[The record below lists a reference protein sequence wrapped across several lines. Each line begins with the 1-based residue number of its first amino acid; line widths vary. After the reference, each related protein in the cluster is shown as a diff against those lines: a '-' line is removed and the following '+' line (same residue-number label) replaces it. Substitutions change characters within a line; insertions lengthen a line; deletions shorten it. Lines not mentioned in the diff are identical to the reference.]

1 MLIADAEYPALKLF
15 RSIEYYHGY
24 YLIKLTT
31 ASTLAVT
38 EAYKIEDDGTVTK
51 QDVIE
56 KGKVHR
62 YGDHVCSDKF
72 KDGCTHDFKVATS
85 KVKALDDISRYDFSV
100 VKGYLPDNASAQEL
114 QGSGVDTYVEKG
126 KTISKRFVLLA
137 TNIPADVAD
146 AEQIAQLYRARWRV
160 EIGFRIHKKFC
171 GLKKTLT
178 KNKNLAKALAVMSK
192 IVYTLKLLLAQGME
206 RITSKVLSPKK
217 AANYGSIVLNEI
229 MLLFVALRQTNVDD
243 RNSTIL

>member
-1 MLIADAEYPALKLF
+1 M
-15 RSIEYYHGY
+15 
-24 YLIKLTT
+24 
-31 ASTLAVT
+31 
-38 EAYKIEDDGTVTK
+38 
-51 QDVIE
+51 
-56 KGKVHR
+56 KV
-62 YGDHVCSDKF
+62 
-72 KDGCTHDFKVATS
+72 
-85 KVKALDDISRYDFSV
+85 
-100 VKGYLPDNASAQEL
+100 YLPDNASAQEL

-160 EIGFRIHKKFC
+160 EIGFRIHKRFC

-206 RITSKVLSPKK
+206 RITSKVLSPKRQ
-217 AANYGSIVLNEI
+217 LI
-229 MLLFVALRQTNVDD
+229 MAPLF
-243 RNSTIL
+243 

>member
-1 MLIADAEYPALKLF
+1 M
-15 RSIEYYHGY
+15 GG
-24 YLIKLTT
+24 
-31 ASTLAVT
+31 
-38 EAYKIEDDGTVTK
+38 KINSYDGTVTK

-85 KVKALDDISRYDFSV
+85 KVKALDDISRYDFRV
-100 VKGYLPDNASAQEL
+100 VKVYLPDNASAQEL

-146 AEQIAQLYRARWRV
+146 AEQIAQLIEQDGA
-160 EIGFRIHKKFC
+160 
-171 GLKKTLT
+171 
-178 KNKNLAKALAVMSK
+178 SK
-192 IVYTLKLLLAQGME
+192 L
-206 RITSKVLSPKK
+206 VLEFIKDSV
-217 AANYGSIVLNEI
+217 VL
-229 MLLFVALRQTNVDD
+229 R
-243 RNSTIL
+243 RP